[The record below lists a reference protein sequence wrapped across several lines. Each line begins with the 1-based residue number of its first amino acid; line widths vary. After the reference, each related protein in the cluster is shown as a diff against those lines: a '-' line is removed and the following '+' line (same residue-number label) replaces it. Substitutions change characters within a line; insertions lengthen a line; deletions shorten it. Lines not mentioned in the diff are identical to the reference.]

1 MMQPTILRLM
11 PKTQRNEVPS
21 MKIASSERFVW
32 FILCLTA
39 AASATAEEPR
49 ELLARMNEALTSRN
63 YDGIFAHQQ
72 GRKVEMLRI
81 IHRVQDGRTMERLA
95 SLDGSG
101 REFVRAGNELTC
113 YLPDKRTVLV
123 ERLAG
128 ERPLLGNFPKFD
140 DSSAAFYDV
149 EEIKRTRFLRRDTR
163 VIAVNPRDEFRYG
176 YRLWI
181 DEETAMPLKT
191 QLCDG
196 RGRVIES
203 LLVADLKMP
212 KVIPDTAFKPDVATE
227 GFQWLRTERE
237 STTDKAG
244 SESLWSALKLPPG
257 FRMTVRSTQVMPGQ
271 SNPVMHLV
279 FSDGLASVSVFVE
292 QASRAAGG
300 APAAPSSVQVG
311 SSSAFSTFVDGRKVT
326 ALGDVPQVTV
336 RTIANSMTPSGLPV
350 PGSTAETRKPA
361 DSART
366 PMLPPPPA
374 LSLGSPPR
382 R

>member
-1 MMQPTILRLM
+1 VL
-11 PKTQRNEVPS
+11 N
-21 MKIASSERFVW
+21 
-32 FILCLTA
+32 
-39 AASATAEEPR
+39 
-49 ELLARMNEALTSRN
+49 
-63 YDGIFAHQQ
+63 
-72 GRKVEMLRI
+72 
-81 IHRVQDGRTMERLA
+81 
-95 SLDGSG
+95 
-101 REFVRAGNELTC
+101 GNELTR
-113 YLPDKRTVLV
+113 YLPDKRTVHD
-123 ERLAG
+123 EKLAG
-128 ERPLLGNFPKFD
+128 DRPLLGNFPTFD
-140 DSSAAFYDV
+140 ETSTNFYDV
-149 EEIKRTRFLRRDTR
+149 AEIKRTRFLRRDTR

-212 KVIPDTAFKPDVATE
+212 RVIPDTAFKPDVSTE

-237 STTDKAG
+237 STK
-244 SESLWSALKLPPG
+244 ESVGPSDALWSALKLPPG

-271 SNPVMHLV
+271 SSPVMHLV

-292 QASRAAGG
+292 QARAAAAGA

-311 SSSAFSTFVDGRKVT
+311 SSSAFSTEINGRKVT

-336 RTIANSMTPSGLPV
+336 RTIANSMTPGGTPV
-350 PGSTAETRKPA
+350 PGTENSEARKAA

>member
-1 MMQPTILRLM
+1 M
-11 PKTQRNEVPS
+11 S
-21 MKIASSERFVW
+21 MIRSSERLAWLVVG
-32 FILCLTA
+32 LVA
-39 AASATAEEPR
+39 AASAVAEEPR
-49 ELLARMNEALTSRN
+49 ELLQRMNEALTARN
-63 YDGIFAHQQ
+63 YDGIFVHQQ
-72 GRKVEMLRI
+72 GRRVETLRI

-140 DSSAAFYDV
+140 ESSSAFYDV
-149 EEIKRTRFLRRDTR
+149 REIKRTRFLRRDTR

-176 YRLWI
+176 YRLWV
-181 DEETAMPLKT
+181 DDETAMPLKT

-203 LLVADLKMP
+203 LQVADLKLP
-212 KVIPDTAFKPDVATE
+212 KVIPDTAFKPDVSTE

-237 STTDKAG
+237 STKEVASNG
-244 SESLWSALKLPPG
+244 ALWNALKLPPG
-257 FRMTVRSTQVMPGQ
+257 FRMTVRSSQVMPGS
-271 SNPVMHLV
+271 SNPVAHLV

-292 QASRAAGG
+292 TQT
-300 APAAPSSVQVG
+300 PAAAAQVTESSAVQVG
-311 SSSAFSTFVDGRKVT
+311 SSSAFSTVVEGRKVT

-336 RTIANSMTPSGLPV
+336 RTIANSMKSG
-350 PGSTAETRKPA
+350 AKPEVSNA
-361 DSART
+361 PA
-366 PMLPPPPA
+366 PA
-374 LSLGSPPR
+374 LSLGAPR